1 MPHPLS
7 LLSFLFSFSP
17 NREAMAPKET
27 STHTSEASQEKITRL
42 TLVMGQRP
50 LDFLLTG
57 GAVCHTLVPGPL
69 LRLDCRTTA
78 MWYGVP
84 SFAMLTS

>member
-1 MPHPLS
+1 MPPPPS

-27 STHTSEASQEKITRL
+27 STHTSEASQEKITRPII
-42 TLVMGQRP
+42 VMGQCR

-57 GAVCHTLVPGPL
+57 GAVCDTLVPGPL
-69 LRLDCRTTA
+69 LRLDRQMA
-78 MWYGVP
+78 SMW
-84 SFAMLTS
+84 